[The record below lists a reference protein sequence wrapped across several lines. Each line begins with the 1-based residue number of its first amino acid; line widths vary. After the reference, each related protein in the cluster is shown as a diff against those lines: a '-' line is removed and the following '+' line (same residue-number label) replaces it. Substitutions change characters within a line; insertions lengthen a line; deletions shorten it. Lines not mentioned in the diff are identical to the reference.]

1 MQMADSEAQTKVWT
15 DLALTPVQLSSQLSD
30 EQLRSFLPVIFP
42 GLKLLMIHAEGSD
55 LKLKLA
61 ELMQRIAGLYQFSF
75 DLESSTNWAAT
86 EYLNLEKVRLKKF
99 KWNNLEET
107 LTKIQTVSSNEYFPH
122 LSWTNF
128 LNYIWNCSVVTH
140 F

>member
-15 DLALTPVQLSSQLSD
+15 DLALTPVQLSSQLTD

-61 ELMQRIAGLYQFSF
+61 ELMQKIAGLYQFSF
-75 DLESSTNWAAT
+75 DLENSQN
-86 EYLNLEKVRLKKF
+86 
-99 KWNNLEET
+99 
-107 LTKIQTVSSNEYFPH
+107 
-122 LSWTNF
+122 
-128 LNYIWNCSVVTH
+128 
-140 F
+140 